1 MVFVS
6 IVQTS
11 EISRPWKDIIVFIFW
26 QLDTVLTRM
35 VAAMFG
41 LNHYYAGEKLLEL
54 YTKILLNLK

>member
-11 EISRPWKDIIVFIFW
+11 EISRPWKDIVFIFW

-54 YTKILLNLK
+54 YTKILLNPK